1 MAKSRYQTKNIKDI
15 TETIQKLIND
25 IAKGKIDSQTANLIF
40 RGIDIQVRALKV
52 LDQESR
58 IEEIEE
64 QLEIREKGDLLSIW
78 DD

>member
-15 TETIQKLIND
+15 TETIQKLVND
-25 IAKGKIDSQTANLIF
+25 ISKGKIDNQTANLIF
-40 RGIDIQVRALKV
+40 RGIDIQIRAIKT
-52 LDQESR
+52 LDQEIR

-64 QLEIREKGDLLSIW
+64 QLEIRERGEISKW

>member
-15 TETIQKLIND
+15 TETIQKLVND
-25 IAKGKIDSQTANLIF
+25 ISKGKIDTQTANLIF
-40 RGIDIQVRALKV
+40 RGIDIQIRAIKT
-52 LDQESR
+52 LDQEMR

-64 QLEIREKGDLLSIW
+64 QLEIRERGEISKW

>member
-15 TETIQKLIND
+15 TETIQKLVND
-25 IAKGKIDSQTANLIF
+25 ISKGKIDNQTANLIF
-40 RGIDIQVRALKV
+40 RGIDIQIRALKV
-52 LDQESR
+52 LDQEIR

-64 QLEIREKGDLLSIW
+64 QLEIKERGEISKW

>member
-15 TETIQKLIND
+15 TETIQKLVND
-25 IAKGKIDSQTANLIF
+25 ISKGKIDTQTANLIF
-40 RGIDIQVRALKV
+40 RGIDIQIRAIKT
-52 LDQESR
+52 LDQEMR

-64 QLEIREKGDLLSIW
+64 QLEIKERGEISKW

>member
-25 IAKGKIDSQTANLIF
+25 IAKGKIDTQTANLIL

-64 QLEIREKGDLLSIW
+64 LLEIRERGEY
-78 DD
+78 

>member
-15 TETIQKLIND
+15 TETIQKLVND
-25 IAKGKIDSQTANLIF
+25 ISKGKIDNQTANLIF
-40 RGIDIQVRALKV
+40 RGIDIQIRALKV
-52 LDQESR
+52 LDQEMR

-64 QLEIREKGDLLSIW
+64 QLEIKERGEISKW

>member
-15 TETIQKLIND
+15 TETIQKLVND
-25 IAKGKIDSQTANLIF
+25 ISKGKIDNQTANLIF
-40 RGIDIQVRALKV
+40 RGIDIQIRALKT
-52 LDQESR
+52 LDQEMR

-64 QLEIREKGDLLSIW
+64 QLEIKERGEISKW

>member
-15 TETIQKLIND
+15 TETIQKLVND
-25 IAKGKIDSQTANLIF
+25 ISKGKIDSQTANLIF
-40 RGIDIQVRALKV
+40 RGLDIQIRAIKT
-52 LDQESR
+52 LDQEIR

-64 QLEIREKGDLLSIW
+64 QLEIRERGEISKW

>member
-15 TETIQKLIND
+15 TETIQKLVND
-25 IAKGKIDSQTANLIF
+25 ISKGKIDNQTANLIF
-40 RGIDIQVRALKV
+40 RGIDIQIRAIKT
-52 LDQESR
+52 LDQEMR

-64 QLEIREKGDLLSIW
+64 QLEIKERGEISKW